1 MEQNNNKF
9 NSLFKQAKK
18 LALLYFE
25 DFRLTSTEKLTVLL
39 STIAIFGI
47 ILVFLALFIVFAAM
61 AVAQLLESV
70 MAPFW
75 AYMTVA
81 LFFLLSAVLFFAFRT
96 EIIINPVAR
105 FLSGLFINPP
115 VINPPVDHSANK
127 QSNSNTDQ

>member
-115 VINPPVDHSANK
+115 VDHSANK

>member
-47 ILVFLALFIVFAAM
+47 ILVFLALFIVFTAM

-115 VINPPVDHSANK
+115 VINPPADHSANK

>member
-1 MEQNNNKF
+1 MEQKNSKF
-9 NSLFKQAKK
+9 NLLLEQIKK
-18 LALLYFE
+18 LVSLYYE

-47 ILVFLALFIVFAAM
+47 VLVFLALFIVLAAM

-105 FLSGLFINPP
+105 FLSGLFVAPP
-115 VINPPVDHSANK
+115 VNPSADK
-127 QSNSNTDQ
+127 QSNSKNDQQL